1 MYGSYPNS
9 IEDSSMP
16 KYYQARAFG
25 SDPNDQGS
33 DKMKFN
39 KYKDKMTR
47 MSNQPFDS
55 RPHNIIVTNIPKN
68 LSSREILET
77 FRFMG
82 NILRADIMLT
92 SKGEHSGCACLTFP
106 DFESAAFAAKLK

>member
-1 MYGSYPNS
+1 
-9 IEDSSMP
+9 
-16 KYYQARAFG
+16 
-25 SDPNDQGS
+25 
-33 DKMKFN
+33 MKFN
-39 KYKDKMTR
+39 KYKDKMGR

-68 LSSREILET
+68 LSSREIMET

-106 DFESAAFAAKLK
+106 DYESAAFAASRYDGGMLNNQKIKMFVE